1 MKERSIKLS
10 NYFKLIKPNY
20 VYLQITPHKSI
31 RNYNSA
37 NIAKAI
43 AHTYR
48 AINRRI
54 YKQQKKIFFETNYKI
69 SYVIDIKDNNAK
81 FYFVI
86 PDIFQNIIIEKCKE
100 IWGKATMQIV
110 EKLEDMEESTDLYS
124 LSYKKEDAMSLAV
137 DKKSNEPL
145 NSILSV
151 MDIMKNDDRI
161 RVIYNFLPNSQF
173 GWLDRYNTTIEKIKD
188 KEIIDKKQMSFDYII
203 RTGMVYI
210 FKTFETIVQVI
221 NDFTGGAPEEN
232 KKSLY
237 SAILGILEQQ
247 QSLSPATNKKKETTI
262 LNTQIAVLTQS
273 NDETRRENNAM
284 SVCQAYRT
292 LDEDNELM
300 YKKEKNK
307 KEKIKTDEKKFFIF
321 NKKIKVEKCDFKIE
335 NYDYKI
341 DTNTMS
347 TDECSNFIQVP
358 GRMLLLQHK
367 INHIN
372 VEESQ
377 VPIELTEGTK
387 RLGTAK
393 FKGTTTP
400 TFLENEYNN
409 GNLPLVLIGSQGG
422 GKTTY
427 IGNYAKDCVKAK
439 EGLIVLDY
447 IKNCELS
454 DTIKKYVPK
463 EKLIELDLSTKEGIQ
478 GLGYNEIEI
487 KSDLD
492 SFTKLKL
499 ASLQAQQI
507 MSLIDS
513 VSIGDPLSSR
523 MRRFLNAAANV
534 VFVQG
539 CNSVKNVVE
548 CLENYKRREF
558 FINNLPLDIK
568 EALEDEI
575 NTLKELDEW
584 SRGQKATKDK
594 EEVKPEIVGTNSSKI
609 EHILDRIGM
618 LREDFKLKYMYN
630 KPLKD
635 NINLVKCMEEGKVVL
650 IKMKEADFPTKM
662 QKNLLVTYFITKIWL
677 ATQLRG
683 MLNEK
688 PLRCNVIIDEV
699 FQAPTS
705 MDILEYILPQSRKFG
720 CKFIFSTQYISQLD
734 KIFDTLEASGA
745 SFMMLTGSTED
756 DFNHFKNKLEN
767 FEFED
772 LRDMDQFSSLNLI
785 KYSKGYSSFITKL
798 PKPI

>member
-1 MKERSIKLS
+1 MKSIKLS
-10 NYFKLIKPNY
+10 DYFKLIKPTY
-20 VYLQITPHKSI
+20 IYLQITPHKSI

-37 NIAKAI
+37 NISKAI

-54 YKQQKKIFFETNYKI
+54 YKQQKKLFFETNYKI

-81 FYFVI
+81 FYFII
-86 PDIFQNIIIEKCKE
+86 PDVFKNIIIEKCKE
-100 IWGKATMQIV
+100 IWSKATMEIV
-110 EKLEDMEESTDLYS
+110 DKIDEMEEDTDLYS

-151 MDIMKNDDRI
+151 MDIMKDQDRI
-161 RVIYNFLPNSQF
+161 RVIYNFLPISQF
-173 GWLDRYNTTIEKIKD
+173 GWLDRYNTTIEKIKEH
-188 KEIIDKKQMSFDYII
+188 KSIEKKQMSFDYII
-203 RTGMVYI
+203 RSAIINI
-210 FKTFETIVQVI
+210 FNLFDSIVQVI
-221 NDFTGGAPEEN
+221 NDFTGGASEGS
-232 KKSLY
+232 KQSLY
-237 SAILGILEQQ
+237 AAILGILEQQ
-247 QSLSPATNKKKETTI
+247 QSLSTNTNKKKEATI
-262 LNTQIAVLTQS
+262 LNTQIAVLS
-273 NDETRRENNAM
+273 ESEDITRRENNAL
-284 SVCQAYRT
+284 SVCQSYRT
-292 LDEDNELM
+292 LDEDNELI
-300 YKKEKNK
+300 YRKEK
-307 KEKIKTDEKKFFIF
+307 
-321 NKKIKVEKCDFKIE
+321 FKINIE
-335 NYDYKI
+335 EYDFKI

-358 GRMLLLQHK
+358 GRMLLLQHGIK
-367 INHIN
+367 HIN
-372 VEESQ
+372 VEENNIP
-377 VPIELTEGTK
+377 VELKEGTK
-387 RLGTAK
+387 RLGIAT
-393 FKGTTTP
+393 FKGSKISAY
-400 TFLENEYNN
+400 LENEYNN

-427 IGNYAKDCVKAK
+427 MGNYSKDCVEAK
-439 EGLIVLDY
+439 EGLIVLDF

-454 DTIKKYVPK
+454 DTIKQYVSK
-463 EKLIELDLSTKEGIQ
+463 DKLIELDLSAEKDIQ

-487 KSDLD
+487 NPNLD
-492 SFTKLKL
+492 TFTKLKL

-539 CNSVKNVVE
+539 YNSVKNVVE
-548 CLENYKRREF
+548 CLEDYRKRKIYIDSLSLELKNY
-558 FINNLPLDIK
+558 
-568 EALEDEI
+568 LEDEL

-584 SRGQKATKDK
+584 SKGSKK
-594 EEVKPEIVGTNSSKI
+594 ENIEPEVIGTNSSKI

-635 NINLVKCMEEGKVVL
+635 NINLVNCMEEGKVVL
-650 IKMKEADFPTKM
+650 IKMREADFPTKM

-677 ATQLRG
+677 ASQLRG
-683 MLNEK
+683 MISEK
-688 PLRCNVIIDEV
+688 ILRCNILCDEI

-705 MDILEYILPQSRKFG
+705 MDILEYILPQSRKFA
-720 CKFIFSTQYISQLD
+720 CKFIFSTQYIKQLD
-734 KIFDTLEASGA
+734 KIFDTLEASGS

-756 DFNHFKNKLEN
+756 DFNHFKSKLDN
-767 FEFED
+767 FEYED
-772 LRDMDQFSSLNLI
+772 LRDMEKFSSLNLI

>member
-10 NYFKLIKPNY
+10 EYFKLIKPNY

-37 NIAKAI
+37 NISKAI

-54 YKQQKKIFFETNYKI
+54 YKQQKKLFFETNYKI

-81 FYFVI
+81 FYFII

-100 IWGKATMQIV
+100 IWGKATMQMV
-110 EKLEDMEESTDLYS
+110 EKLEDMEEGTDLYS

-151 MDIMKNDDRI
+151 MDIMKDNDRV
-161 RVIYNFLPNSQF
+161 RVIYNFLPISQF
-173 GWLDRYNTTIEKIKD
+173 GWLDRYNTTIDKIKD
-188 KEIIDKKQMSFDYII
+188 HKSIEKKQMSFDYIARSVI
-203 RTGMVYI
+203 VNI
-210 FKTFETIVQVI
+210 FKIFDGIVQVI
-221 NDFTGGAPEEN
+221 NDFTGGTPEDTQ
-232 KKSLY
+232 KSLY

-247 QSLSPATNKKKETTI
+247 QSLSPATNKKKEATI

-273 NDETRRENNAM
+273 KDETRRENNAM

-292 LDEDNELM
+292 LDEDNELI
-300 YKKEKNK
+300 YKKEKH
-307 KEKIKTDEKKFFIF
+307 
-321 NKKIKVEKCDFKIE
+321 KVDIEDYDFKT
-335 NYDYKI
+335 

-347 TDECSNFIQVP
+347 TDETSNFIQVP

-372 VEESQ
+372 VEENQ
-377 VPIELTEGTK
+377 VPAELTEGTK
-387 RLGTAK
+387 RLGNAR

-427 IGNYAKDCVKAK
+427 IGNYAKDCVEAK

-454 DTIKKYVPK
+454 DTINQYVPK
-463 EKLIELDLSTKEGIQ
+463 EKLIEIDLSTKEGIQ

-487 KSDLD
+487 KADLD

-534 VFVQG
+534 VFIQG

-558 FINNLPLDIK
+558 YINNLPIDIK
-568 EALEDEI
+568 EALEDEL
-575 NTLKELDEW
+575 NTLMELDEW
-584 SRGQKATKDK
+584 SKGSKATKDK
-594 EEVKPEIVGTNSSKI
+594 EEVKPQITGTNSSKI

-635 NINLVKCMEEGKVVL
+635 NINLVKCMEEGKIVL

-745 SFMMLTGSTED
+745 SFMLLTGSTED

-772 LRDMDQFSSLNLI
+772 LRDMEQFSSLNLI
-785 KYSKGYSSFITKL
+785 KYSKGYASFITKL

>member
-1 MKERSIKLS
+1 MKSIKLS
-10 NYFKLIKPNY
+10 EYFKLVKPTY

-37 NIAKAI
+37 NMSKAI

-48 AINRRI
+48 AINKRI
-54 YKQQKKIFFETNYKI
+54 YKAQKKLFFETNYKI

-86 PDIFQNIIIEKCKE
+86 PDCFQNIIIEKCKE
-100 IWGKATMQIV
+100 IWSKATMEIV
-110 EKLEDMEESTDLYS
+110 DKIEEMEGDTDLYS
-124 LSYKKEDAMSLAV
+124 LSYKKEDALSLAV

-151 MDIMKNDDRI
+151 MDIMKDQDRI
-161 RVIYNFLPNSQF
+161 RVIYNFLPISQF
-173 GWLDRYNTTIEKIKD
+173 GWLDRYNTTIEKIKEH
-188 KEIIDKKQMSFDYII
+188 KSIEKKQMSFDYIVRSTI
-203 RTGMVYI
+203 VNI
-210 FKTFETIVQVI
+210 FNLFDSIVQVI
-221 NDFTGGAPEEN
+221 NDFTGGAPEGSKE
-232 KKSLY
+232 SLY

-247 QSLSPATNKKKETTI
+247 QSLSPVTNKKKEATI
-262 LNTQIAVLTQS
+262 LNTQIAIQS
-273 NDETRRENNAM
+273 QSKDLTRRENNAL

-292 LDEDNELM
+292 LDEDNELI
-300 YKKEKNK
+300 YKKEKH
-307 KEKIKTDEKKFFIF
+307 KI
-321 NKKIKVEKCDFKIE
+321 NIE
-335 NYDYKI
+335 DYDYKI

-358 GRMLLLQHK
+358 GRMLLLQHGIK
-367 INHIN
+367 HIN
-372 VEESQ
+372 IEENNI
-377 VPIELTEGTK
+377 PEELREGNK
-387 RLGTAK
+387 RLGIAT
-393 FKGTTTP
+393 FKGNKINGY
-400 TFLENEYNN
+400 LENEYNS

-427 IGNYAKDCVKAK
+427 MGNYSKDCVEAK
-439 EGLIVLDY
+439 EGLIVLDF

-454 DTIKKYVPK
+454 DTIKQYVNK
-463 EKLIELDLSTKEGIQ
+463 DKLIELDLSTEKDIQ

-487 KSDLD
+487 KPSLD
-492 SFTKLKL
+492 MFTKLKL
-499 ASLQAQQI
+499 ASLQSQQI

-523 MRRFLNAAANV
+523 MRRFLNASANI

-539 CNSVKNVVE
+539 YNSVKNVVE
-548 CLENYKRREF
+548 CLEDFKKRKMYIDSLSLELKT
-558 FINNLPLDIK
+558 N
-568 EALEDEI
+568 LEDEI
-575 NTLKELDEW
+575 NTLLELDEW
-584 SRGQKATKDK
+584 SKPNKK
-594 EEVKPEIVGTNSSKI
+594 EGLESEVVGTNSSKI

-635 NINLVKCMEEGKVVL
+635 NINLVKCMEEGKVIL
-650 IKMKEADFPTKM
+650 IKMREADFPTKM

-677 ATQLRG
+677 ASQLRG
-683 MLNEK
+683 MLNDK
-688 PLRCNVIIDEV
+688 PLRCNVLIDEV
-699 FQAPTS
+699 FQAPTG
-705 MDILEYILPQSRKFG
+705 MDILEYILPQSRKFA
-720 CKFIFSTQYISQLD
+720 CKFIFSTQYIKQLD

-767 FEFED
+767 FEYED
-772 LRDMDQFSSLNLI
+772 LRDMEKFSSLNLI
-785 KYSKGYSSFITKL
+785 KYSKGYASFITKL

>member
-1 MKERSIKLS
+1 MKSIKLS
-10 NYFKLIKPNY
+10 DYFKLIKPAY

-37 NIAKAI
+37 NISKAI

-54 YKQQKKIFFETNYKI
+54 YKQQKKLFFETNYKI

-81 FYFVI
+81 FYFII
-86 PDIFQNIIIEKCKE
+86 PDVFKNIIIEKCKE
-100 IWGKATMQIV
+100 IWSKATMEIV
-110 EKLEDMEESTDLYS
+110 DKIEEMEEDTDLYS

-151 MDIMKNDDRI
+151 MDIMKDNDRI
-161 RVIYNFLPNSQF
+161 RVIYNFLPISQF
-173 GWLDRYNTTIEKIKD
+173 GWLDRYNTTIEKIKEH
-188 KEIIDKKQMSFDYII
+188 KSIEKKQMSFDYIMRSAI
-203 RTGMVYI
+203 INI
-210 FKTFETIVQVI
+210 FNLFDSIVQVI
-221 NDFTGGAPEEN
+221 NDFTGGAPEGS
-232 KKSLY
+232 KQSLY
-237 SAILGILEQQ
+237 AAILGILEQQ
-247 QSLSPATNKKKETTI
+247 QSLSANTNKKKEATI
-262 LNTQIAVLTQS
+262 LNTQIAVLSQS
-273 NDETRRENNAM
+273 RDITRRENNAL

-292 LDEDNELM
+292 LDEDNELI
-300 YKKEKNK
+300 YRKEKH
-307 KEKIKTDEKKFFIF
+307 KI
-321 NKKIKVEKCDFKIE
+321 NIE
-335 NYDYKI
+335 EYNFKI

-358 GRMLLLQHK
+358 GRMLLLQHGIK
-367 INHIN
+367 HIN
-372 VEESQ
+372 VEENNIPQ
-377 VPIELTEGTK
+377 ELKEGTK
-387 RLGTAK
+387 RLGIAT
-393 FKGTTTP
+393 FKGSKISAY
-400 TFLENEYNN
+400 LENEYNN
-409 GNLPLVLIGSQGG
+409 ANLPLVLIGSQGG

-427 IGNYAKDCVKAK
+427 MGNYSKDCVEAK
-439 EGLIVLDY
+439 EGLIVLDF

-454 DTIKKYVPK
+454 DTIKQYVSK
-463 EKLIELDLSTKEGIQ
+463 DKLIELDLSTEKDIQ

-487 KSDLD
+487 NPNLD
-492 SFTKLKL
+492 TFTKLKL

-539 CNSVKNVVE
+539 YNSVKNVVE
-548 CLENYKRREF
+548 CLEDYRKRK
-558 FINNLPLDIK
+558 IYIDSLSLDIK
-568 EALEDEI
+568 NNLEDEL

-584 SRGQKATKDK
+584 SKGNKK
-594 EEVKPEIVGTNSSKI
+594 ESIDPEVIGTNSSKI

-635 NINLVKCMEEGKVVL
+635 NINLAKCMEEEKVVL
-650 IKMKEADFPTKM
+650 IKMREADFPTKM

-677 ATQLRG
+677 ASQLRG
-683 MLNEK
+683 MINDK
-688 PLRCNVIIDEV
+688 PLRCNIIIDEV

-705 MDILEYILPQSRKFG
+705 MDILEYILPMTRKFA
-720 CKFIFSTQYISQLD
+720 CKFIFSAQYIKQLD
-734 KIFDTLEASGA
+734 KIFDTLEASGS

-756 DFNHFKNKLEN
+756 DFNHFKSKLDN
-767 FEFED
+767 FEYED
-772 LRDMDQFSSLNLI
+772 LRDMEKFSSLNLI

-798 PKPI
+798 PRPI

>member
-1 MKERSIKLS
+1 MKSIKLS
-10 NYFKLIKPNY
+10 DYFKLVKPTY

-37 NIAKAI
+37 NISKAI

-54 YKQQKKIFFETNYKI
+54 YKQQKKLFFETNYKI

-86 PDIFQNIIIEKCKE
+86 PDVFKNIIVEKCKE
-100 IWGKATMQIV
+100 IWAKATMEIV
-110 EKLEDMEESTDLYS
+110 DKIDEMEEDTDLYS
-124 LSYKKEDAMSLAV
+124 LSYKKEDALSLAV

-151 MDIMKNDDRI
+151 MDIMKDQDRI
-161 RVIYNFLPNSQF
+161 RVIYNFLPISQF
-173 GWLDRYNTTIEKIKD
+173 GWLDRYNTTIEKIKEH
-188 KEIIDKKQMSFDYII
+188 KSIEKKQMSFDYIMRSLI
-203 RTGMVYI
+203 VNV
-210 FKTFETIVQVI
+210 FNLFDSIVQVI
-221 NDFTGGAPEEN
+221 NDFTGGPPDGAKE
-232 KKSLY
+232 SLY

-247 QSLSPATNKKKETTI
+247 QSLSPVTNKKKEATI
-262 LNTQIAVLTQS
+262 LNTQIAIQS
-273 NDETRRENNAM
+273 QSKDDTRRENNAL

-292 LDEDNELM
+292 LDEDNELI
-300 YKKEKNK
+300 YKKEKH
-307 KEKIKTDEKKFFIF
+307 
-321 NKKIKVEKCDFKIE
+321 KVEIE
-335 NYDYKI
+335 NYDFKI

-358 GRMLLLQHK
+358 GRMLLLQHGIK
-367 INHIN
+367 HIN
-372 VEESQ
+372 VEENNI
-377 VPIELTEGTK
+377 PEELREGTK
-387 RLGTAK
+387 RLGIAT
-393 FKGTTTP
+393 FKGSKISTY
-400 TFLENEYNN
+400 LENEYNN

-422 GKTTY
+422 GKSTY
-427 IGNYAKDCVKAK
+427 IGNYAKDCVEAK
-439 EGLIVLDY
+439 EGLIVLDF

-454 DTIKKYVPK
+454 DTIKEYVSK
-463 EKLIELDLSTKEGIQ
+463 DKLIELDLSTEKDIQ

-487 KSDLD
+487 KKYMDT
-492 SFTKLKL
+492 FTKLKL
-499 ASLQAQQI
+499 ASLQSQQI

-523 MRRFLNAAANV
+523 MRRFLNAAANI

-539 CNSVKNVVE
+539 YNSVKNVVE
-548 CLENYKRREF
+548 CLEDFKKRKMYIDSLSLELKT
-558 FINNLPLDIK
+558 N
-568 EALEDEI
+568 LEDEI
-575 NTLKELDEW
+575 NTIKELDEW
-584 SRGQKATKDK
+584 RRGNKK
-594 EEVKPEIVGTNSSKI
+594 ENIGPEVVGTNSGKI
-609 EHILDRIGM
+609 EHILDRVSM

-630 KPLKD
+630 KTLKD

-650 IKMKEADFPTKM
+650 IKMREADFPTKM
-662 QKNLLVTYFITKIWL
+662 QKNLLVTYFITKVWL
-677 ATQLRG
+677 ASQLRG
-683 MLNEK
+683 MLNDK

-705 MDILEYILPQSRKFG
+705 MDILEYILPQSRKFA
-720 CKFIFSTQYISQLD
+720 CKFIFSTQYIKQLD

-767 FEFED
+767 FEYED
-772 LRDMDQFSSLNLI
+772 LRDMEKFSSLNLI

>member
-1 MKERSIKLS
+1 MKSIKLS
-10 NYFKLIKPNY
+10 EYFKLVKPTY

-37 NIAKAI
+37 NISKAI

-54 YKQQKKIFFETNYKI
+54 YKAQKKLFFETNYKI

-81 FYFVI
+81 FYFII
-86 PDIFQNIIIEKCKE
+86 PDVFKNIIIEKCKE
-100 IWGKATMQIV
+100 IWSKATMEIIDKI
-110 EKLEDMEESTDLYS
+110 EEIEEDTDLYS
-124 LSYKKEDAMSLAV
+124 LSYKKEDTLSLAV

-151 MDIMKNDDRI
+151 MDIMKDQDRI
-161 RVIYNFLPNSQF
+161 RVIYNFLPISQF
-173 GWLDRYNTTIEKIKD
+173 GWLDRYNTTIEKIKEH
-188 KEIIDKKQMSFDYII
+188 KSIEKKQMSFDYIVRSTI
-203 RTGMVYI
+203 VNI
-210 FKTFETIVQVI
+210 FNLFDSIVQVI
-221 NDFTGGAPEEN
+221 NDFTGGAPEGSKE
-232 KKSLY
+232 SLY

-247 QSLSPATNKKKETTI
+247 QSLSPVTNKKKEATI
-262 LNTQIAVLTQS
+262 LNTQIAIQS
-273 NDETRRENNAM
+273 QSKDLTRRENNAL

-292 LDEDNELM
+292 LDEDNELI
-300 YKKEKNK
+300 YKKEKH
-307 KEKIKTDEKKFFIF
+307 KI
-321 NKKIKVEKCDFKIE
+321 NIE
-335 NYDYKI
+335 DYDYKI

-358 GRMLLLQHK
+358 GRMLLLQHGIK
-367 INHIN
+367 HIN
-372 VEESQ
+372 IEENNI
-377 VPIELTEGTK
+377 PEELREGTK
-387 RLGTAK
+387 RLGTAT
-393 FKGTTTP
+393 FKGSKINGY
-400 TFLENEYNN
+400 LENEYNN

-427 IGNYAKDCVKAK
+427 MGNYSKDCVEAK
-439 EGLIVLDY
+439 EGLIVLDF

-454 DTIKKYVPK
+454 DTIKQYVNK
-463 EKLIELDLSTKEGIQ
+463 DKLIELDLSTEKDIQ

-487 KSDLD
+487 KPSLD
-492 SFTKLKL
+492 MFTKLKL
-499 ASLQAQQI
+499 ASLQSQQI

-523 MRRFLNAAANV
+523 MRRFLNASANI

-539 CNSVKNVVE
+539 YNSVKNVVE
-548 CLENYKRREF
+548 CLEDFKKRKMYIDSLSLELKT
-558 FINNLPLDIK
+558 N
-568 EALEDEI
+568 LEDEI
-575 NTLKELDEW
+575 NTLLELDEW
-584 SRGQKATKDK
+584 SKPNKK
-594 EEVKPEIVGTNSSKI
+594 EGLESEVVGTNSSKI

-635 NINLVKCMEEGKVVL
+635 NINLVKCMEEGKVIL
-650 IKMKEADFPTKM
+650 IKMREADFPTKM

-677 ATQLRG
+677 ASQLRG
-683 MLNEK
+683 MLNDK
-688 PLRCNVIIDEV
+688 PLRCNVLIDEV

-705 MDILEYILPQSRKFG
+705 MDILEYILPQSRKFA
-720 CKFIFSTQYISQLD
+720 CKFIFSTQYIKQLD

-767 FEFED
+767 FEYED
-772 LRDMDQFSSLNLI
+772 LRDMEKFSSLNLI
-785 KYSKGYSSFITKL
+785 KYSKGYASFITKL

>member
-1 MKERSIKLS
+1 MKSIKLS
-10 NYFKLIKPNY
+10 DYFKLVKPTY

-37 NIAKAI
+37 NISKAI

-48 AINRRI
+48 TINRRI
-54 YKQQKKIFFETNYKI
+54 YKQQKKLFFETNYKI

-81 FYFVI
+81 FYFII
-86 PDIFQNIIIEKCKE
+86 PDCFQNIIVEKCKE
-100 IWGKATMQIV
+100 IWSKATMQIV
-110 EKLEDMEESTDLYS
+110 DKLEDMEGDTDMYS

-151 MDIMKNDDRI
+151 MDIMKDNDRI
-161 RVIYNFLPNSQF
+161 RVIYNFLPISQF
-173 GWLDRYNTTIEKIKD
+173 GWLDRYNTTIEKIKEN
-188 KEIIDKKQMSFDYII
+188 KSIEKKQMTLDYIMRSTI
-203 RTGMVYI
+203 INI
-210 FKTFETIVQVI
+210 FKIFDSIVQVI
-221 NDFTGGAPEEN
+221 NDFTGGAPESTQ
-232 KKSLY
+232 KSLY

-247 QSLSPATNKKKETTI
+247 QNLSPATNKKKEATI

-273 NDETRRENNAM
+273 SDETRRENNAM
-284 SVCQAYRT
+284 SVCQSYRT
-292 LDEDNELM
+292 LDEDNELI
-300 YKKEKNK
+300 YKKEKHK
-307 KEKIKTDEKKFFIF
+307 A
-321 NKKIKVEKCDFKIE
+321 KIE
-335 NYDYKI
+335 DYDFRI

-358 GRMLLLQHK
+358 GRMLLLQHGIK
-367 INHIN
+367 HIN
-372 VEESQ
+372 VEENNIPQ
-377 VPIELTEGTK
+377 ELKEGTK
-387 RLGTAK
+387 RLGVAT
-393 FKGTTTP
+393 FKGSKIP
-400 TFLENEYNN
+400 TYLENEYNN

-427 IGNYAKDCVKAK
+427 IGNYAKDCVEAK
-439 EGLIVLDY
+439 EGLIALDF

-454 DTIKKYVPK
+454 DTIKQYVSK
-463 EKLIELDLSTKEGIQ
+463 DKLIELDLSTEKDIQ

-487 KSDLD
+487 KPNLD

-499 ASLQAQQI
+499 ASLQSQQI

-513 VSIGDPLSSR
+513 VSVGDPLSSR

-539 CNSVKNVVE
+539 YNSVKNVVE
-548 CLENYKRREF
+548 CLENYKKREIY
-558 FINNLPLDIK
+558 INNLPLDIK
-568 EALEDEI
+568 NNLEDEI

-584 SRGQKATKDK
+584 SKGNKK
-594 EEVKPEIVGTNSSKI
+594 EGIDPEIVGTNSSKI

-630 KPLKD
+630 KPLNN

-650 IKMKEADFPTKM
+650 IKMREADFPTKM

-677 ATQLRG
+677 ASQLRG
-683 MLNEK
+683 MLNDK
-688 PLRCNVIIDEV
+688 PLRCNVLVDEV

-705 MDILEYILPQSRKFG
+705 MDILEYILPQSRKFA
-720 CKFIFSTQYISQLD
+720 CKFIFSTQYINQLD

-756 DFNHFKNKLEN
+756 DFNHFKSKLEN
-767 FEFED
+767 FEYED
-772 LRDMDQFSSLNLI
+772 LRDMEKFSSLNLI

>member
-1 MKERSIKLS
+1 MKSIKLS
-10 NYFKLIKPNY
+10 DYFKLVKPVY

-37 NIAKAI
+37 NISKAI

-54 YKQQKKIFFETNYKI
+54 YKARKKLFFETNYKI

-81 FYFVI
+81 FYFII
-86 PDIFQNIIIEKCKE
+86 PDCFKNIIIEKCKE
-100 IWGKATMQIV
+100 IWSKATMEIV
-110 EKLEDMEESTDLYS
+110 DKIEEMDEDTDLYS
-124 LSYKKEDAMSLAV
+124 LSYKKEDALSLAV

-151 MDIMKNDDRI
+151 MDIMKDQDRI
-161 RVIYNFLPNSQF
+161 RVIYNFLPISQF
-173 GWLDRYNTTIEKIKD
+173 GWLDRYNTTIEKIKEH
-188 KEIIDKKQMSFDYII
+188 KSIEKKQMSFDYIVRSAI
-203 RTGMVYI
+203 INI
-210 FKTFETIVQVI
+210 FNLFDSIVQVV
-221 NDFTGGAPEEN
+221 NDFTGGPPEGSKE
-232 KKSLY
+232 SLY
-237 SAILGILEQQ
+237 SAILGILEQN
-247 QSLSPATNKKKETTI
+247 QSLSPVTNKKKEATI
-262 LNTQIAVLTQS
+262 LNTQIAIQS
-273 NDETRRENNAM
+273 QSKDDTRRENNAL

-292 LDEDNELM
+292 LDEDNELI
-300 YKKEKNK
+300 YKKEKH
-307 KEKIKTDEKKFFIF
+307 
-321 NKKIKVEKCDFKIE
+321 KVEIE
-335 NYDYKI
+335 NYDFKI

-358 GRMLLLQHK
+358 GRMLLLQHGIK
-367 INHIN
+367 HIN
-372 VEESQ
+372 VEENNI
-377 VPIELTEGTK
+377 PEELREGTK
-387 RLGTAK
+387 RLGIAT
-393 FKGTTTP
+393 FKGSKISTY
-400 TFLENEYNN
+400 LENEYNN

-422 GKTTY
+422 GKSTY
-427 IGNYAKDCVKAK
+427 IGNYAKDCVEAK
-439 EGLIVLDY
+439 ECLIVLDF

-454 DTIKKYVPK
+454 DTIKEYVSK
-463 EKLIELDLSTKEGIQ
+463 DKLIELDLSTEKDIQ

-487 KSDLD
+487 KKDMD
-492 SFTKLKL
+492 TFTKLKL
-499 ASLQAQQI
+499 ASLQSQQI

-523 MRRFLNAAANV
+523 MRRFLNAAANI

-539 CNSVKNVVE
+539 YNSVKNVVE
-548 CLENYKRREF
+548 CLEDFKKRKMYIDSLSLELKT
-558 FINNLPLDIK
+558 N
-568 EALEDEI
+568 LEDEI
-575 NTLKELDEW
+575 NTIEELDEW
-584 SRGQKATKDK
+584 RRGNKK
-594 EEVKPEIVGTNSSKI
+594 ENIGPEVVGTNSGKI

-650 IKMKEADFPTKM
+650 IKMREADFPTKM
-662 QKNLLVTYFITKIWL
+662 QKNLLVTYFITKVWL
-677 ATQLRG
+677 ASQLRG
-683 MLNEK
+683 MLNDK

-699 FQAPTS
+699 FQAPTP
-705 MDILEYILPQSRKFG
+705 MDILEYILPQSRKFA
-720 CKFIFSTQYISQLD
+720 CKFIFSTQYIKQLD

-767 FEFED
+767 FEYED
-772 LRDMDQFSSLNLI
+772 LRDMEKFSSLNLI